1 MKKIILSLV
10 LMICSVTLY
19 AQSLVGAWERYSTSE
34 NGDRLRSVVI
44 FAEGYQVLTTYDA
57 NTGKFIYTNGGS
69 WKLEGETMTE
79 KVEFDTSNPENVG
92 KEVSF
97 QVNISEDEFAIVD
110 HDMRFKR
117 IDKGTPGKLQG
128 AWLMS
133 GRVRNGETQLRD
145 TSRPRKTMKIL
156 SGTRFQ
162 WIAYNTETK
171 QFMGTGGGTYTT
183 EDGRYTENIEFFSR
197 DDSKAGLSL
206 EFNYNLKDG
215 NWHHSGF
222 SSKGDPMHEIWSVR
236 D

>member
-34 NGDRLRSVVI
+34 NGDRLRSMVI
-44 FAEGYQVLTTYDA
+44 FAEGYQVFTTYDA
-57 NTGKFIYTNGGS
+57 STGKFIYTNGGS
-69 WKLEGETMTE
+69 WKLEGDTMTE

-97 QVNISEDEFAIVD
+97 QVDISEDEFAIVD

-133 GRVRNGETQLRD
+133 GRVREGFIGNPISMDSLQYRNKAIYGNRRRNLYYQGW
-145 TSRPRKTMKIL
+145 PIHRKYRIL
-156 SGTRFQ
+156 FQ
-162 WIAYNTETK
+162 
-171 QFMGTGGGTYTT
+171 
-183 EDGRYTENIEFFSR
+183 R
-197 DDSKAGLSL
+197 
-206 EFNYNLKDG
+206 
-215 NWHHSGF
+215 
-222 SSKGDPMHEIWSVR
+222 
-236 D
+236 